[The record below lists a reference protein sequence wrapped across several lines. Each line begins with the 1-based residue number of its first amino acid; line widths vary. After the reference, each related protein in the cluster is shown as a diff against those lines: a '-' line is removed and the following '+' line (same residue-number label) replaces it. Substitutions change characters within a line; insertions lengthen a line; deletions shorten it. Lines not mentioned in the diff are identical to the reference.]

1 MKTIYK
7 TITKLLGVSL
17 LIIISTISCEKYL
30 DKAPEVNITKDE
42 VFSRFLTFQGFM
54 ENAYQCIV
62 DHSMG
67 MKGVSNWNFGDDI
80 ICGAQSIFCSPEFE
94 RGNYWFWEDVNA
106 SPFYGN
112 ISSINS
118 SSDKGYWQ
126 NGWYGIRLSNL
137 ALANIDKLTG
147 TDEERNLLSGQAYFF
162 RGYFHFEIIRS
173 WGGVPYITKV
183 FNPSDQ
189 LRFPRLT
196 YRQCADSITA
206 DLQKAASLL
215 PVSWEETVVGKV
227 SDGNNKGRLTKGAA
241 YGYLGKNLLYA
252 ASPLMN
258 GVTTGSYTYD
268 EELCKQAAAAFY
280 EVIKLAGT
288 WPQYIGLETWADYS
302 RNFYSLTTDVPDGKE
317 IIFSNP
323 INSSKALGNHGGEQ
337 AIGAWG
343 FAAYNSPSENYVENF
358 GMANGLPIDAVGSG
372 YNQAD
377 PWVGRDPRFYYSI
390 ITDGERI
397 ILNSN
402 TDPNTF
408 FKSYTDGLHRN
419 TTDTRSGYGNKKF
432 KHITCNPV
440 DRGWTTY
447 YWEVAHMRLADIYL
461 MYAEAV
467 NEAYGPTTAPSNV
480 PGGIT
485 AAEAINT
492 IRTRA
497 GVPDVDVRFHTKDL
511 FREIIRQERAVEL
524 CMEGHRWYDIRRW
537 YVAHL
542 PKFKEKYSLEFDAA
556 HSYFTKKLWGTTV
569 FEDKHYWLP
578 FNVEQSTLYAG
589 FPQNPGW

>member
-7 TITKLLGVSL
+7 TITKLLVVL
-17 LIIISTISCEKYL
+17 LLSIISTISCEEYL
-30 DKAPEVNITKDE
+30 DKAPEVNITENE
-42 VFSRFLTFQGFM
+42 VFSKFSNFQGFM

-62 DHSMG
+62 DHSTG

-80 ICGAQSIFCSPEFE
+80 ICGAQSIFCSPEFD
-94 RGNYWFWEDVNA
+94 RGNYFFWEDINA

-112 ISSINS
+112 IASVTSG
-118 SSDKGYWQ
+118 SDKGYWQ
-126 NGWYGIRLSNL
+126 SGWYGIRLSNL
-137 ALANIDKLTG
+137 ALANVNKLTSG
-147 TDEERNLLSGQAYFF
+147 AQAQEERNLISGQAYFF

-173 WGGVPYITKV
+173 WGGVPYITTA
-183 FNPSDQ
+183 FNPADA

-206 DLQKAASLL
+206 DLQKAAALL
-215 PVSWEETVVGKV
+215 PVSWDETQTGQVTAP
-227 SDGNNKGRLTKGAA
+227 NNKGRLTKGAA

-258 GVTTGSYTYD
+258 GVGTGSYTYD
-268 EELCKQAAAAFY
+268 VELCKQAAVAFY
-280 EVIKLAGT
+280 EVIKLANQY
-288 WPQYIGLETWADYS
+288 PQYIGLETWADYS
-302 RNFYSLTTDVPDGKE
+302 KNFYSLTTDVPNGKE

-323 INSSKALGNHGGEQ
+323 INAAKPNGNHGGEQ
-337 AIGAWG
+337 VIGAWG
-343 FAAYNSPSENYVENF
+343 FAAYNGPSENYVENF
-358 GMANGLPIDAVGSG
+358 GMANGLPITAAGSG
-372 YNQAD
+372 YDPGN
-377 PWVGRDPRFYYSI
+377 PWVNRDPRFYYSI
-390 ITDGERI
+390 ILDGERI
-397 ILNSN
+397 ILNTEN
-402 TDPNTF
+402 ADTYF
-408 FKSYTDGLHRN
+408 QSYVGGRHRN

-432 KHITCNPV
+432 KHITCNPY

-447 YWEVAHMRLADIYL
+447 YWEVPHMRLADIYL

-467 NEAYGPTTAPSNV
+467 NEAYGPAGSA
-480 PGGIT
+480 PGGPT
-485 AAEAINT
+485 AVQAINI

-497 GVPDVDVRFHTKDL
+497 GVPDVDAQFLTKDL

-542 PKFKEKYSLEFDAA
+542 PQFREKYALDFDAD
-556 HSYFTKKLWGTTV
+556 HTYFNKRLWGTTV

-578 FNVEQSTLYAG
+578 FNVEQATLYAG